1 MSRLCDFDFENL
13 ANRYAHLSNNSVV
26 KYTKNATCT
35 HQIEGNMWN
44 LQDLQDH
51 LQEEYGYDV
60 WETDL
65 VEKIKNVIINS
76 LESVQDMFD

>member
-1 MSRLCDFDFENL
+1 
-13 ANRYAHLSNNSVV
+13 
-26 KYTKNATCT
+26 
-35 HQIEGNMWN
+35 MWN

-65 VEKIKNVIINS
+65 VEKIKNVNGNHWRQHEVIKKKTS
-76 LESVQDMFD
+76 PAALKACAA